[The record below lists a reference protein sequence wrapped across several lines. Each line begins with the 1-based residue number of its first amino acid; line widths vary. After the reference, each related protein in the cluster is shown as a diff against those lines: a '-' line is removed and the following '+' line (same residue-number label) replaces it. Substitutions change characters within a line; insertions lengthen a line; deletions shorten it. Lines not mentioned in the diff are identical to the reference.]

1 MLLSA
6 VVGAG
11 ASASGSVGSSSAAL
25 KGTCVTLRN
34 NAGGAQYTFKMGIG
48 TPYQYINC
56 IGDTGS
62 YNLLVDSSYCNS
74 TSCKGSHH
82 RLVVENSTSFVDE
95 KVENDLRYGQG
106 AVGGRAARDRVKM
119 GKLEAM
125 LDMTLM
131 TDTDHFKHYDKAY
144 YDGVCGLGRRND
156 TASSVVHQTA
166 PLTALGVNHFTMCLG
181 PASINGK
188 ETGQGGRLD
197 LNQAPPFGE
206 FEDLPM
212 VGAVTW
218 AVQLGALSIAG
229 HNGTIPMTGH
239 CDSPGVEMY
248 GGVPIKQVR
257 VHCAAIIDSGT
268 TLLALPKATHKA
280 LLDTIEMGCPLND
293 CLLNLQKIEKCEGE
307 HFEAL
312 PAVNLLLGGK
322 NLSLS
327 PSVYMGEMSVNRPM
341 VKKLGDSPFA
351 VEYMQPGV
359 ACIPLFMGQD
369 SNTNIGP
376 LVILG
381 MPFLRQYQTRFSR
394 PIDGVENVSMAIARV
409 PTGST
414 DCNQCSA
421 GEADEAELPV
431 AESALQPERLR
442 EEGGQPEA
450 VPMDVEQLRLPW
462 YAVPPDMVPEE
473 HRQTVAASARGVM
486 GLAAVDVD
494 GTEVT
499 TGWQRGDDGAW
510 VLHL

>member
-11 ASASGSVGSSSAAL
+11 ASASGSVGSSTSTL

-62 YNLLVDSSYCNS
+62 YNLLVDSSFCNS
-74 TSCKGSHH
+74 SSCKGSHH

-95 KVENDLRYGQG
+95 KVENNLRYGQG
-106 AVGGRAARDRVKM
+106 AVGGRAAKDKVKM
-119 GKLEAM
+119 GDLEAN
-125 LDMTLM
+125 LDLTLM
-131 TDTDHFKHYDKAY
+131 TNTENFKNYDKAY
-144 YDGVCGLGRRND
+144 YDGVCGFGRRND
-156 TASSVVHQTA
+156 TANARVHQTA
-166 PLTALGVNHFTMCLG
+166 PLTALGVNHFSMCLG
-181 PASINGK
+181 PATIDGK
-188 ETGQGGRLD
+188 AGTGGRLD
-197 LNQAPPFGE
+197 LNQLPSLGE
-206 FEDLPM
+206 FEELPM

-229 HNGTIPMTGH
+229 SNGTIPMAGH
-239 CDSPGVEMY
+239 CDSPGVEMLN
-248 GGVPIKQVR
+248 GVPIKQVR

-268 TLLALPKATHKA
+268 TLLALPKKTHKA
-280 LLDTIEMGCPLND
+280 LLDTIERGCPLND
-293 CLLNLQKIEKCEGE
+293 CLVKLQNQEQCTGE
-307 HFEAL
+307 HFDAL
-312 PAVNLLLGGK
+312 PEINLQLGGK
-322 NLSLS
+322 NVSLS
-327 PSVYMGEMSVNRPM
+327 PSVYMGTMAVKRPTT
-341 VKKLGDSPFA
+341 KQIEGSPFA
-351 VEYMQPGV
+351 IQYMAPGV

-369 SNTNIGP
+369 SNTNLGP

-381 MPFLRQYQTRFSR
+381 MPFLRQYATRFSR
-394 PIDGVENVSMAIARV
+394 PVDGVEKVSMSIARV

-414 DCNQCSA
+414 ECNQCSA
-421 GEADEAELPV
+421 AEHEEAEQHV
-431 AESALQPERLR
+431 AESALQPEQLH
-442 EEGGQPEA
+442 EELAQPEA

-462 YAVPPDMVPEE
+462 YAVPPDTVPEE
-473 HRQTVAASARGVM
+473 HRQTVAASAHGVM
-486 GLAAVDVD
+486 GLAAVGMD